1 MSLDV
6 LRVVFVH
13 GYRDD
18 AETWRFV
25 RAHLEGMGL
34 AALAIKLCQPDLG
47 RESAQILDHY
57 AMQVLSEIARVAPTG
72 HLLIVGHSMGAQVAE
87 LAASQLPPKR
97 LAGLVLVTPAP
108 LARYAFPEA
117 EYARFAAS
125 ARQTSLA
132 NIEAAWRALSPNTGD
147 AGITELVRATLNTSE
162 AFALEQLRAWT
173 GGYPAGQM
181 SFPVNG
187 PVLIIAAEQDFFFT
201 ERLIRDTIL
210 PRFRNPA
217 FEITDEAGHWVHVEN
232 PRLLA
237 MAISHFASRLS
248 VEVG

>member
-1 MSLDV
+1 MSLDAR
-6 LRVVFVH
+6 LVVFVH

-25 RAHLEGMGL
+25 RARLEGMGL
-34 AALAIKLCQPDLG
+34 ATLAIKLCQAGLG
-47 RESAQILDHY
+47 QESAQILDHY
-57 AMQVLSEIARVAPTG
+57 AMQVLSEIGKVAPTKRF
-72 HLLIVGHSMGAQVAE
+72 LIVGHSMGAQVAE

-108 LARYAFPEA
+108 LAGYALPEA

-125 ARQTSLA
+125 ARQTNPA
-132 NIEAAWRALSPNTGD
+132 NIEAAWRALSPNAGD
-147 AGITELVRATLNTSE
+147 AGIAELVRATLNTSE

-173 GGYPAGQM
+173 GGHPAGQM
-181 SFPVNG
+181 SFPLNV

-201 ERLIRDTIL
+201 KRLIRDTIL

-217 FEITDEAGHWVHVEN
+217 FEIIDESGHWAHVEN

-237 MAISHFASRLS
+237 MAISRFASRLS
-248 VEVG
+248 VEF